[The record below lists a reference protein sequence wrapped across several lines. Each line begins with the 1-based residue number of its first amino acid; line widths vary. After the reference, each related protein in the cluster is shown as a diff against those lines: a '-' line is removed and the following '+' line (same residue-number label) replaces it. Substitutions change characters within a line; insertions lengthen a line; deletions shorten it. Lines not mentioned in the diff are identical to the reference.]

1 MHSPY
6 IFAANFLLKGVAKG
20 SEQGRSRPGLE
31 KTMFAEIQT
40 PAGAA
45 FATPGVGS
53 KHKGANKVMAL
64 SDIAVLTVLGLAG
77 GNLGGSRARRERAG
91 CCDAGAGSAQLKSGL
106 GEPPERGN
114 GTDAQRATPEEIT
127 RRLEC
132 DPPPIWRIVLHS
144 KGNIMLRRSLTIVAA
159 VAALLVPIASY
170 AQQGPEPVPQ
180 VAPAAAPAA
189 APPRGAPGLDLII
202 PIVLLVV
209 VAGAF
214 AHNN

>member
-1 MHSPY
+1 
-6 IFAANFLLKGVAKG
+6 LVAVA
-20 SEQGRSRPGLE
+20 R
-31 KTMFAEIQT
+31 
-40 PAGAA
+40 
-45 FATPGVGS
+45 
-53 KHKGANKVMAL
+53 GANAL
-64 SDIAVLTVLGLAG
+64 DAVTQALVP
-77 GNLGGSRARRERAG
+77 
-91 CCDAGAGSAQLKSGL
+91 AQLKSGL

-180 VAPAAAPAA
+180 VAPAAAP
-189 APPRGAPGLDLII
+189 PRGAPGLDLII